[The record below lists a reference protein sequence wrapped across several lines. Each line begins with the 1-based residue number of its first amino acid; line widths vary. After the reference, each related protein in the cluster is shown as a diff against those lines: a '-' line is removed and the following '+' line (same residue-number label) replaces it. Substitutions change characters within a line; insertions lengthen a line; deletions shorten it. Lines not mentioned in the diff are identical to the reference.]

1 MLVEKGGY
9 HSPNSMIQDSMAFS
23 HGLHI
28 MSFLCPCYLWKRLF
42 LHIHVTLMEFF
53 DASPTIT
60 PKKGVSNSLKEKR
73 EKEEKLRGGICPI
86 ARRPDILVQT

>member
-53 DASPTIT
+53 NASPTIA
-60 PKKGVSNSLKEKR
+60 PKKGISTASKKKEK
-73 EKEEKLRGGICPI
+73 KEEKSNRGVYVTPN
-86 ARRPDILVQT
+86 ILV